1 MSYEKQRTV
10 EEGEEIVKSG
20 DREGRS
26 PTSGP
31 AVMGEVES
39 TNKASTVRLNDNS
52 EVVISNLEMLELLE
66 DIKGELKL
74 IRTHMSLLTET
85 NISVEEVE

>member
-10 EEGEEIVKSG
+10 QEGEEIIKPG

-26 PTSGP
+26 ATSGS

-39 TNKASTVRLNDNS
+39 TGKASTVRLNDNS

-74 IRTHMSLLTET
+74 IRTHMSLMTET